1 MKALRYIW
9 IYLCLIISL
18 PITASDSSFDS
29 FVESSYTE
37 LLRRDPEWVV
47 IRQVQDEVGLS
58 YPGITPISLSY
69 KLKTLAMYARTLKK
83 LNTYDRREL
92 SEKQKI
98 DYDYY
103 HWFLSNYIAVESHL
117 QFSVNAHSA
126 LRVTNIFYSLPLN
139 NHSDVEGYLSQVEYL
154 PAYYASI
161 SNWVDFRAKLGIVD
175 HREIILGLAELFEYW
190 GENPNQDVAYV
201 ILDAAIK
208 KMNISDEK
216 RNEWLLRCKSILENQ
231 VASAR
236 SVVSS
241 QLLALLDRAPEN
253 PGYAQYPGGVEYYN
267 NLLSRYVSLR
277 QDAFVAHQDSL
288 NSLEAIHEE
297 IYSEFELLGY
307 DTSNDLSTL
316 YAMAR
321 NDAPVVQKENIISEF
336 KVLLDEALVKSVN
349 LFPAVEY
356 SPVEFVE
363 GYGWSYFP
371 ANKNKI
377 AHFTVDT
384 SEDTNLL
391 ELPGIVYHEGAPG
404 HHTQFTVT
412 GNLDL
417 PLFRSVTNIDG
428 YQEGWGLYA
437 ERLAFEQGWHDDNS
451 YGNLGRLQ
459 LEALRAARVV
469 VDTGINVKE
478 WTIAEA
484 GEYLSNATGI
494 SGRDIDIEIG
504 RSVYTPAQ
512 PSSYY
517 LGYEFLLQLREA
529 EKDKGSFDIKEFHGK
544 VLQYGVVPFG
554 VLTEQFGSSQ

>member
-1 MKALRYIW
+1 MKAIRCTW
-9 IYLCLIISL
+9 IFLCLTVSL
-18 PITASDSSFDS
+18 PVSASDSSFDS
-29 FVESSYTE
+29 FVESSFVE

-47 IRQVQDEVGLS
+47 IRQVQEEVGLS
-58 YPGITPISLSY
+58 YPGITPISLPY
-69 KLKTLAMYARTLKK
+69 KLKTLSMYARTLKK
-83 LNTYDRREL
+83 LNAYDRGVL
-92 SEKQKI
+92 SDKQKT

-103 HWFLSNYIAVESHL
+103 HWLLSNYISVESHL
-117 QFSVNAHSA
+117 QFGVNAYSA
-126 LRVTNIFYSLPLN
+126 FRVTNIFYSLPLN
-139 NHSDVEGYLSQVEYL
+139 NHSDIEGYLNQVEYL
-154 PAYYASI
+154 STYYASI
-161 SNWVDFRAKLGIVD
+161 SNWIDFRAQLGIVD
-175 HREIILGLAELFEYW
+175 HRELILGLAELFQYW
-190 GENPNQDVAYV
+190 SENPNQDVAYV

-208 KMNISDEK
+208 RMNISEEQ

-241 QLLALLDRAPEN
+241 KLLALLDRAPEN
-253 PGYAQYPGGVEYYN
+253 PGYAQYPGGIEYYN

-277 QDAFVAHQDSL
+277 QDALVAHQVGL
-288 NSLEAIHEE
+288 NALEAIHEE
-297 IYSEFELLGY
+297 MYSEFELLGY

-321 NDAPVVQKENIISEF
+321 NDAPVVQKENIIDVF
-336 KVLLDEALVKSVN
+336 KALLDEALVKSVN
-349 LFPAVEY
+349 LFPAIEY
-356 SPVEFVE
+356 SSVEFVE

-417 PLFRSVTNIDG
+417 PLFRSVTSIDG

-469 VDTGINVKE
+469 VDTGINLKD
-478 WTIAEA
+478 WTITQAE
-484 GEYLSNATGI
+484 EYLSNATGI
-494 SGRDIDIEIG
+494 SDRDIDIEIG

-512 PSSYY
+512 SSSYY
-517 LGYEFLLQLREA
+517 LGYELLLQLREA
-529 EKDKGSFDIKEFHGK
+529 EKDKGNFDIKEFHEK
-544 VLQYGVVPFG
+544 VLQYGVVPFS
-554 VLTEQFGSSQ
+554 LLAEQFSNPQ